1 MPNFAICSIPEPIT
15 LINKVSLSLDEL
27 PLPLL
32 EAARLLQQ
40 GLENDA
46 ITTIKDARPATPEL
60 PWGWIISVTAFCRLG
75 DFKTA
80 SEVAKRGLQV
90 IGNNTYLLDCM
101 GVASFVLK
109 DFVNAENSFLQAI
122 QTDAH
127 NINAIV
133 NLANVFI
140 SQNLPDKAF
149 ETLQQ
154 GLKQNPFSPEI
165 KPLYTSLHPNWAQ
178 PLRGGK
184 LRLRMLCSTDEDF
197 LARCFS
203 NREFMNNYHR
213 FAAINQTRQH
223 IQDTL
228 KQNTR
233 YSILRQKKLHWLIE
247 ETNHPVHE
255 QSNYQPIGL
264 ASLVDIQLNYQ
275 RAEMLIGFPD
285 PVHRGQGI
293 PLTAILLI
301 LDFAFNHI
309 GFNKLISIVYGDNQ
323 YSERSTLALGSTQEG
338 FRPDHLRDLQTGEF
352 LSIYEN
358 GLLQRDFR
366 TNARLSRL
374 SARLLGFDITCSK
387 SG

>member
-1 MPNFAICSIPEPIT
+1 MPNFALCSLPEPIA
-15 LINKVSLSLDEL
+15 LINKACLTVDEL

-32 EAARLLQQ
+32 EAAKLLQQ
-40 GLENDA
+40 GLPNDA
-46 ITTIKDARPATPEL
+46 IVTIRDARPATPEL

-75 DFKTA
+75 DFKSA
-80 SEVAKRGLQV
+80 YKVAQRGLKI

-101 GVASFVLK
+101 GVAYFVLK
-109 DFVNAENSFLQAI
+109 DFANAEVSFLNAI
-122 QTDAH
+122 QTDIH

-149 ETLQQ
+149 ETLQK
-154 GLKQNPFSPEI
+154 GFNQNPLSLEI
-165 KPLYTSLHPNWAQ
+165 KSLYSALHPNWIQ
-178 PLRGGK
+178 PLLGGR

-203 NREFMNNYHR
+203 NQEFMNNYHR

-233 YSILRQKKLHWLIE
+233 YSILRQKKIHWIIE
-247 ETNHPVHE
+247 QTNHSVHE
-255 QSNYQPIGL
+255 QGNYQPIGL

-275 RAEMLIGFPD
+275 RAELLIGFPN
-285 PVHRGQGI
+285 PLHRGQGI
-293 PLTAILLI
+293 PLTAMLLV

-323 YSERSTLALGSTQEG
+323 HSERSTIALGFTQEG

-366 TNARLSRL
+366 ANSRLSRL
-374 SARLLGFDITCSK
+374 SVRLLGFDITRPK
-387 SG
+387 SR

>member
-101 GVASFVLK
+101 GVANFVLK

-154 GLKQNPFSPEI
+154 GLKQNPCSPEI

-213 FAAINQTRQH
+213 FSAINQTRQH

-233 YSILRQKKLHWLIE
+233 YSILRRKKLHWLIE
-247 ETNHPVHE
+247 ETTHPVHE
-255 QSNYQPIGL
+255 QINYQPIGL